1 MLGILKSDQVMG
13 CNIEFRNTLVSDAEF
28 IYSLRVDPNRSKHI
42 SKTSSALTDQI
53 KWLEVYEQS
62 DDQAYFII
70 RCTSSQRNIG
80 TVRIY
85 DPINKPAS
93 SFCWGS
99 WILSSEAPSSA
110 AIESALMIYEYGF
123 KHLGFTNSHFD
134 VRKDNNSVWKFHERC
149 GAKRVAETD
158 IDIFYNLSSSAQREA
173 CKKYSRYLPEG
184 IKVIQ
189 KYVY

>member
-1 MLGILKSDQVMG
+1 MSNIIKSSVVLGRTL
-13 CNIEFRNTLVSDAEF
+13 EFRNVVVTDAEY
-28 IYSLRVDPNRSKHI
+28 IYSLRSDPIKSKFI
-42 SKTSSALTDQI
+42 SKIEKVIEHQRSWISEY
-53 KWLEVYEQS
+53 KRS
-62 DDQAYFII
+62 DNQAYFII
-70 RCTSSQRNIG
+70 KEISTQQSIG
-80 TVRIY
+80 TIRIY
-85 DPINKPAS
+85 DPISAPFS

>member
-42 SKTSSALTDQI
+42 SKTSSALTD
-53 KWLEVYEQS
+53 
-62 DDQAYFII
+62 FII

-173 CKKYSRYLPEG
+173 SKKYTRYLPEG